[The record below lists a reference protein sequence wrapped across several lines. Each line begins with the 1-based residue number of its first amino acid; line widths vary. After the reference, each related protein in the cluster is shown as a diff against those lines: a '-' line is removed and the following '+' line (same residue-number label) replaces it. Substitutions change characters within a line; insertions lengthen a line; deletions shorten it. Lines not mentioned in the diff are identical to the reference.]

1 MKKPAKN
8 RAKCGTV
15 SGYRQHQRHGE
26 ESCEKCRHAAAEY
39 MKARRAGQPT
49 KPVTTKK
56 RGRPKK
62 DNNEST
68 TPKPEKKNA
77 PHRKSKRE
85 YDPLQDGYLRDSGK
99 KLWREIK
106 SAYELDPV
114 GDIILME
121 ACRMK
126 DRLDRLAGALSSSS
140 SLWFELGDPIE
151 TADGEGE
158 IQVVVNNMI
167 AEARQLQ
174 AAMTINLGKI
184 GVLKPAKAISES
196 SSIMDQ
202 LQAKRAARRE
212 AAKKKAT
219 MS

>member
-49 KPVTTKK
+49 KPVTTKT
-56 RGRPKK
+56 RGRPKTEG
-62 DNNEST
+62 DSST
-68 TPKPEKKNA
+68 TPKPEKKIA

-99 KLWREIK
+99 KLWRELTR
-106 SAYELDPV
+106 AYELDPV
-114 GDIILME
+114 GDILLME

-151 TADGEGE
+151 TADGEVQ

-174 AAMTINLGKI
+174 AAMAINLGKI

-196 SSIMDQ
+196 SSVMDQ

>member
-26 ESCEKCRHAAAEY
+26 ETCEKCRHAAAEY

-68 TPKPEKKNA
+68 TPKLEKKNA
-77 PHRKSKRE
+77 PHRKRE

-99 KLWREIK
+99 KLWRDIK

-114 GDIILME
+114 GDILLME

-151 TADGEGE
+151 TADGEVQ

-174 AAMTINLGKI
+174 SAIAINLGKI

-196 SSIMDQ
+196 TSIMDQ

-219 MS
+219 MP

>member
-68 TPKPEKKNA
+68 TPKPEKKGA
-77 PHRKSKRE
+77 PRRKRE

-114 GDIILME
+114 GDILLME

-151 TADGEGE
+151 TADGEVQ

-174 AAMTINLGKI
+174 AAMAINLGKI

>member
-1 MKKPAKN
+1 
-8 RAKCGTV
+8 
-15 SGYRQHQRHGE
+15 
-26 ESCEKCRHAAAEY
+26 

-49 KPVTTKK
+49 KPVTTKR

-99 KLWREIK
+99 KLWLDIK

-140 SLWFELGDPIE
+140 NLWFELGDPIE
-151 TADGEGE
+151 TADGEVQ

-196 SSIMDQ
+196 SSVMDQ

>member
-62 DNNEST
+62 DNDKTT
-68 TPKPEKKNA
+68 TPKPEKKGT
-77 PHRKSKRE
+77 PRRKRE
-85 YDPLQDGYLRDSGK
+85 YDPLQDGYLGDSGK
-99 KLWREIK
+99 KLWRDIK

-114 GDIILME
+114 GDILLME

-140 SLWFELGDPIE
+140 SFWFELGDPIE
-151 TADGEGE
+151 TADGEVQV
-158 IQVVVNNMI
+158 QVVVNNII
-167 AEARQLQ
+167 AETRQLQ
-174 AAMTINLGKI
+174 AAMAINLGKI

>member
-68 TPKPEKKNA
+68 TPKPEKKGA
-77 PHRKSKRE
+77 PHRKRE

-99 KLWREIK
+99 KLWRDIK

-151 TADGEGE
+151 TADGEVQ

-174 AAMTINLGKI
+174 AAMAINLGKI

>member
-26 ESCEKCRHAAAEY
+26 ETCEKCRHAAAEY

-77 PHRKSKRE
+77 PHRKRE

-99 KLWREIK
+99 KLWCDIK

-114 GDIILME
+114 GDILLME

-126 DRLDRLAGALSSSS
+126 DRLDRLAGALSSSN

-151 TADGEGE
+151 TADGEV
-158 IQVVVNNMI
+158 QVQIVVNNMI

-174 AAMTINLGKI
+174 SAIAINLGKI

-196 SSIMDQ
+196 TSIMDQ

-219 MS
+219 MP

>member
-1 MKKPAKN
+1 MPHERPTRPAS
-8 RAKCGTV
+8 R
-15 SGYRQHQRHGE
+15 
-26 ESCEKCRHAAAEY
+26 
-39 MKARRAGQPT
+39 
-49 KPVTTKK
+49 
-56 RGRPKK
+56 
-62 DNNEST
+62 
-68 TPKPEKKNA
+68 
-77 PHRKSKRE
+77 
-85 YDPLQDGYLRDSGK
+85 
-99 KLWREIK
+99 
-106 SAYELDPV
+106 
-114 GDIILME
+114 
-121 ACRMK
+121 
-126 DRLDRLAGALSSSS
+126 ALSSSS

-151 TADGEGE
+151 TADGEVQ

-174 AAMTINLGKI
+174 AAMAINLGKI

>member
-68 TPKPEKKNA
+68 TPKPEKKGA
-77 PHRKSKRE
+77 PHRKRE

-99 KLWREIK
+99 KLWRDIK

-114 GDIILME
+114 GDILLME

-151 TADGEGE
+151 TADGEVQ

-174 AAMTINLGKI
+174 AAMAINLGKI
-184 GVLKPAKAISES
+184 GVLKPAKSISES

-219 MS
+219 TS

>member
-77 PHRKSKRE
+77 PHRKGKE

-106 SAYELDPV
+106 SAYELDQV
-114 GDIILME
+114 GDILLME

-151 TADGEGE
+151 TADGEVQ

-174 AAMTINLGKI
+174 AAMAINLGKI

-196 SSIMDQ
+196 SSVMDQ

>member
-39 MKARRAGQPT
+39 MKARRAGLPT

-68 TPKPEKKNA
+68 TPKPEKKA
-77 PHRKSKRE
+77 TPHRKSKRE

-99 KLWREIK
+99 KLWCEIK

-114 GDIILME
+114 GDILLME

-151 TADGEGE
+151 TADGEVQ

-174 AAMTINLGKI
+174 AAMAINLGKI

-196 SSIMDQ
+196 SSVMDQ

>member
-39 MKARRAGQPT
+39 MKARRASNQPSQSPRRSAGDPRKT
-49 KPVTTKK
+49 ITNPQRRSRK
-56 RGRPKK
+56 
-62 DNNEST
+62 
-68 TPKPEKKNA
+68 KKNA
-77 PHRKSKRE
+77 PHRKRE

-126 DRLDRLAGALSSSS
+126 DRLDRLAGAYRH
-140 SLWFELGDPIE
+140 
-151 TADGEGE
+151 
-158 IQVVVNNMI
+158 QVVCGLSWGTQSKPPM
-167 AEARQLQ
+167 
-174 AAMTINLGKI
+174 GK
-184 GVLKPAKAISES
+184 VKFRS
-196 SSIMDQ
+196 S
-202 LQAKRAARRE
+202 
-212 AAKKKAT
+212 
-219 MS
+219 

>member
-1 MKKPAKN
+1 M
-8 RAKCGTV
+8 
-15 SGYRQHQRHGE
+15 
-26 ESCEKCRHAAAEY
+26 
-39 MKARRAGQPT
+39 
-49 KPVTTKK
+49 
-56 RGRPKK
+56 
-62 DNNEST
+62 
-68 TPKPEKKNA
+68 
-77 PHRKSKRE
+77 
-85 YDPLQDGYLRDSGK
+85 QDGYLRDSGK

-114 GDIILME
+114 GDILLME

-151 TADGEGE
+151 TADGEVQ
-158 IQVVVNNMI
+158 IQVVVNSMI

-174 AAMTINLGKI
+174 AAMAINLGKI

-196 SSIMDQ
+196 NSIMDQ